1 MESLP
6 SDKKQEEEEQVNTEQ
21 KKSENEG
28 EDIINLPK
36 LKDNVIC
43 LDRTFV
49 LVSSEGSKEEIDEKS
64 AIRSGLIRDL
74 IADYSNEEISLPE
87 INGEVLKMI
96 VKYLKHYRDHE
107 PQVIPKPH
115 PLHDLKEVTDEWD
128 VDYINSVGWDVV
140 EDIIIGANYMNIK
153 PLMDLACAKIA
164 SLMKRKTAEE
174 IRIMFNMGECDIP
187 PEELN
192 ELDQYYFKQDV

>member
-1 MESLP
+1 MESI
-6 SDKKQEEEEQVNTEQ
+6 STDYKKDEEQIETEI
-21 KKSENEG
+21 KKTVNEG
-28 EDIINLPK
+28 EDLSGLTK
-36 LKDNVIC
+36 LKDNVVC

-49 LVSSEGSKEEIDEKS
+49 LVSSNGIKEEIDEKS
-64 AIRSGLIRDL
+64 ALRSGLIRDL
-74 IADYSNEEISLPE
+74 LADYSNEEISLPE
-87 INGEVLKMI
+87 ISGDVLKMI

-115 PLHDLKEVTDEWD
+115 PLNDLKEVTDEWD

-192 ELDQYYFKQDV
+192 ELDQYYFKQDI